1 TGELGYGLKY
11 PDAANRFYSLKQ
23 LPDLLKNY
31 HYKDVAVVVESSQR
45 ELLDA
50 LPGNPII
57 IREGNLVLA
66 FYEGQ

>member
-1 TGELGYGLKY
+1 M
-11 PDAANRFYSLKQ
+11 
-23 LPDLLKNY
+23 
-31 HYKDVAVVVESSQR
+31 AVVVESSQR

-66 FYEGQ
+66 FMKANRDSTLGCYLIIAAIPFRFGGYLH